1 MTPATLSQP
10 ELPGPCRACTPEET
24 LRRVEPLLRPMGI
37 TRIANITGLDF
48 IGLPVVNVIRP
59 NARSLVASQGK
70 GLTLAAAK
78 ASGVMEA
85 IEAHCAEHASPPL
98 QFASAAAMARRHRLP
113 DLDALPRPRRSR
125 FTAETEIPWV
135 EGRDL
140 ASGEACWLPFELV
153 HMNTTEDQ
161 RPFRGA
167 FLLSSNGLASGN
179 TWEEAVSHAL
189 AELIE
194 RDASALFAADPER
207 LERRRIALDSVSDAA
222 CRDAI
227 ARVREAGLALA
238 LWDLTSDVG
247 IAAFR
252 CEIMERPGP
261 AAALP
266 QPASGEGCDP
276 NRAVAL
282 LRAVTE
288 AAQAR
293 LSIIAGVRDDLGPD
307 LYGTIDDAD
316 DLAAWWLRLS
326 LDGGPGRYDDVPT
339 QRCTDAAEETAFL
352 LERLSR
358 VGLTKATAIDLTP
371 RDCGAIAVARLVVPG
386 LEPPPEALCRPG
398 RRLVAAGVR

>member
-238 LWDLTSDVG
+238 LWDLTQ
-247 IAAFR
+247 R
-252 CEIMERPGP
+252 CRY
-261 AAALP
+261 
-266 QPASGEGCDP
+266 C
-276 NRAVAL
+276 
-282 LRAVTE
+282 
-288 AAQAR
+288 
-293 LSIIAGVRDDLGPD
+293 
-307 LYGTIDDAD
+307 
-316 DLAAWWLRLS
+316 RLS
-326 LDGGPGRYDDVPT
+326 LRDHGAARSGGG
-339 QRCTDAAEETAFL
+339 AAATG
-352 LERLSR
+352 ERR
-358 VGLTKATAIDLTP
+358 GLRPK
-371 RDCGAIAVARLVVPG
+371 
-386 LEPPPEALCRPG
+386 PG
-398 RRLVAAGVR
+398 RRIAPRRDRSGAGKTFDHRRRARRSRPRPLWYHR